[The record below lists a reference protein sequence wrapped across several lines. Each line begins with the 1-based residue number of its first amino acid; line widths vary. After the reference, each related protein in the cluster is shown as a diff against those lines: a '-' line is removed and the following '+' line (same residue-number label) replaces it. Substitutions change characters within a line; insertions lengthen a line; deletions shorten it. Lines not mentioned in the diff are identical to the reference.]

1 MTWPN
6 GAGVSTNQWGPWEP
20 VPSVGPPPP
29 AENVAQ
35 TNPSAPSSDP
45 SGMLITQYY
54 LSEVL
59 AIDEAQQGAV
69 VSNVAV
75 RLAGVDPAQIAQNNW
90 YAGNPASSSTG

>member
-6 GAGVSTNQWGPWEP
+6 GVGVSTNQWGPWQSAP
-20 VPSVGPPPP
+20 ADGPPPP
-29 AENVAQ
+29 AANVAQ

-45 SGMLITQYY
+45 SGMLVTQYF

-59 AIDEAQQGAV
+59 AIDEAQQGTAA
-69 VSNVAV
+69 SNVAV
-75 RLAGVDPAQIAQNNW
+75 TLAGVNPAQIAQNNW